1 MCTCFTTL
9 QNNTL
14 TVSSTHLTTLSA
26 HNNLNK
32 ITFYFQYNVNLASLF
47 SNHPSIVFSLLC
59 TNHYKIL
66 FNPYF
71 FQNYLIFNPL
81 KIQIFNSYLLLF
93 RKRNVLPKPF
103 LFVLNQRKKPM
114 FGTRKKLYIKNNN
127 IIIQSQIHGKTNSVK
142 VIKLLK
148 VKKTNNKIQL
158 YKDIKKTKTNKTR
171 SILMP

>member
-1 MCTCFTTL
+1 
-9 QNNTL
+9 
-14 TVSSTHLTTLSA
+14 
-26 HNNLNK
+26 
-32 ITFYFQYNVNLASLF
+32 
-47 SNHPSIVFSLLC
+47 
-59 TNHYKIL
+59 
-66 FNPYF
+66 
-71 FQNYLIFNPL
+71 
-81 KIQIFNSYLLLF
+81 
-93 RKRNVLPKPF
+93 
-103 LFVLNQRKKPM
+103 M